1 MQEQK
6 EIMKLCSVINQTNE
20 NPSQNNFNERH
31 DQAGSESLR
40 KFLLRHLSFKFT
52 CPLTVLYGA
61 MMAGKEFPMT
71 LFVRSLRK
79 LLLSGL
85 DDVATACSS

>member
-1 MQEQK
+1 
-6 EIMKLCSVINQTNE
+6 MKLCSVINQTNE
-20 NPSQNNFNERH
+20 NSSQNEINEHH
-31 DQAGSESLR
+31 DQTGSESLR

-61 MMAGKEFPMT
+61 MMAGNECPMT

-85 DDVATACSS
+85 DDIATTCSS